1 MENPNLYEYGL
12 DVEAF
17 EEFYEELQDLLEDEN
32 IYDSNENLLHRLDD
46 SWIQRLIPVI
56 PNIVM
61 LVLAFTLTFII
72 PFVSQGLLRGIYLL
86 KSILSG
92 FSNALVVVQALL
104 RRHAH
109 LRVIEQGTDVIVPW
123 TSLVPHYLSEACA
136 LFAAAFLAS
145 SCTKYMPASRVWKR
159 VNRKSAIWRQ

>member
-17 EEFYEELQDLLEDEN
+17 EEFYDELQDLLEDDN
-32 IYDSNENLLHRLDD
+32 IYDSNDNLLQRLDD

-86 KSILSG
+86 KSILSA
-92 FSNALVVVQALL
+92 NALVVV
-104 RRHAH
+104 
-109 LRVIEQGTDVIVPW
+109 
-123 TSLVPHYLSEACA
+123 
-136 LFAAAFLAS
+136 
-145 SCTKYMPASRVWKR
+145 
-159 VNRKSAIWRQ
+159 